1 MPRNL
6 IIIAIMLLVC
16 SPSGAS
22 PVDARTAWDSRCEE
36 CHGDPDEFAGKYLW
50 IIDGKLQGRH
60 HVEDLRLFLG
70 NHYLPE
76 HLIDPLR
83 DMLTKHAST
92 LARFTDECSECHGTP
107 ESFVR
112 KSIVT
117 QGREMIGVMSST
129 PVDEY
134 LATHRELS
142 EDDAKFFTSLLK
154 RVARIVYPNN

>member
-6 IIIAIMLLVC
+6 VFIAMLLVC
-16 SPSGAS
+16 GPSGAN
-22 PVDARTAWDSRCEE
+22 PVDARTAWGSRCEE
-36 CHGDPDEFAGKYLW
+36 CHGDPDKFAAKYLW

-60 HVEDLRLFLG
+60 HVDDLRLFLG
-70 NHYLPE
+70 NHYLPD
-76 HLIDPLR
+76 HLIDPLHA
-83 DMLTKHAST
+83 MLSKHAST

-129 PVDEY
+129 VVDKY
-134 LATHRELS
+134 LEKHRDLS
-142 EDDAKFFTSLLK
+142 KDDAAFFTRLLR
-154 RVARIVYPNN
+154 RVANIIYPN